1 MLFILGLGVFFFFLN
16 FCTFN
21 INTEI
26 HERMRNLF
34 ESFSLLGDGHGW
46 SDEQFYFLLIIVA
59 YNYTQSDIKNMIS
72 IIFKQG
78 QFVLP

>member
-1 MLFILGLGVFFFFLN
+1 
-16 FCTFN
+16 
-21 INTEI
+21 
-26 HERMRNLF
+26 MRNLF